1 MWCKNSVAK
10 LIVMRCVSVPRQHA
24 QCGTTHERIGWL
36 ETCMRDKGGGL
47 GWSFCVSIAGGEQG
61 WRKER
66 ERGDV
71 CDGRMVKGG
80 VGVESVLFPFLC

>member
-1 MWCKNSVAK
+1 MEKRGEGRGWDESGMDG
-10 LIVMRCVSVPRQHA
+10 LGGS
-24 QCGTTHERIGWL
+24 EREI
-36 ETCMRDKGGGL
+36 CMRDKGGGL